1 MILAVCIDDRN
12 GMLFN
17 GRRQSQDR
25 VLREDLVREAGGGP
39 LWMNA
44 YSARQFDPPPEGL
57 RTAEDFLEQ
66 AGPGEVCFL
75 ETEDPAAWADRAEG
89 LIVYRWNR
97 KYPADCHFPLDLEA
111 RGWRLEETAEF
122 AGSSHEKITEE
133 VYVRL

>member
-1 MILAVCIDDRN
+1 MILIVCVDDA
-12 GMLFN
+12 GGLSFN
-17 GRRQSQDR
+17 RRRQSQDR
-25 VLREDLVREAGGGP
+25 ALRARMLEKWGR

-97 KYPADCHFPLDLEA
+97 KYPAGLYCTIDLSA
-111 RGWRLEETAEF
+111 WKLERREEF
-122 AGSSHEKITEE
+122 AGSSHEKITKE
-133 VYVRL
+133 VYKR

>member
-44 YSARQFDPPPEGL
+44 YSARQCDPPPEGL
-57 RTAEDFLEQ
+57 RVAEDFLEQ

-75 ETEDPAAWADRAEG
+75 ETEDPAAWADQAEG

-97 KYPADCHFPLDLEA
+97 KYPAGLYCTIGLSAWKLE
-111 RGWRLEETAEF
+111 RREEF
-122 AGSSHEKITEE
+122 AGSSHEKITKE
-133 VYVRL
+133 VYKR

>member
-66 AGPGEVCFL
+66 AGRSASWRRRTPRPGQ
-75 ETEDPAAWADRAEG
+75 TG
-89 LIVYRWNR
+89 R
-97 KYPADCHFPLDLEA
+97 K
-111 RGWRLEETAEF
+111 G
-122 AGSSHEKITEE
+122 
-133 VYVRL
+133 

>member
-66 AGPGEVCFL
+66 AGPARRE
-75 ETEDPAAWADRAEG
+75 
-89 LIVYRWNR
+89 
-97 KYPADCHFPLDLEA
+97 EA
-111 RGWRLEETAEF
+111 VVETAGT
-122 AGSSHEKITEE
+122 AQ
-133 VYVRL
+133 RLAAAKKNRRK